1 MRHAR
6 RCKELTEEYAELVE
20 DFDRAYALECM
31 ARANGVAGNWEAASR
46 YLALAEEAGAA
57 VENEENRKIF
67 RADLDGGN
75 WGGLR

>member
-1 MRHAR
+1 M
-6 RCKELTEEYAELVE
+6 E

-31 ARANGVAGNWEAASR
+31 ARANGVAGNREAASR

-57 VENEENRKIF
+57 IENEDNRKIF